1 MGVPAQSR
9 SILTMQGCEKEF
21 ANVAITANCPRADRR
36 PVRLAAHGH
45 RRDRAR
51 RPRLPPPG
59 AWAFLAP
66 RSFYDNVATF
76 EPYNLHLLHDLGA
89 FQLAIGASLLAA
101 LLWSDGLTVA
111 LAGATVGAVVHDVA
125 HFMDRDLG
133 GRSSDPWTLGLLA
146 VLLLVALALRIRAR
160 RRA

>member
-1 MGVPAQSR
+1 MSQSQPIAHER
-9 SILTMQGCEKEF
+9 T
-21 ANVAITANCPRADRR
+21 ADRSGWQLT
-36 PVRLAAHGH
+36 VTVVTVLAAL
-45 RRDRAR
+45 DF
-51 RPRLPPPG
+51 LVLG

-66 RSFYDNVATF
+66 RSFYDTVATF

-133 GRSSDPWTLGLLA
+133 GRSSDPWALGLLA
-146 VLLLVALALRIRAR
+146 VLLLVALALRIRTR
-160 RRA
+160 RRAGGRPEAARPQGRR

>member
-1 MGVPAQSR
+1 MSR
-9 SILTMQGCEKEF
+9 SQPIFHEETAHRSGRQLT
-21 ANVAITANCPRADRR
+21 VT
-36 PVRLAAHGH
+36 VVTVLAAL
-45 RRDRAR
+45 AF
-51 RPRLPPPG
+51 LIPG

-111 LAGATVGAVVHDVA
+111 LAGAAVGAVVHDVA

-133 GRSSDPWTLGLLA
+133 GRSSDPWALGLLA
-146 VLLLVALALRIRAR
+146 VLLLVALALRIQAQ

>member
-1 MGVPAQSR
+1 MSQPQPIAREQ
-9 SILTMQGCEKEF
+9 T
-21 ANVAITANCPRADRR
+21 ADR
-36 PVRLAAHGH
+36 PGGQLTVTVVTVLAALGF
-45 RRDRAR
+45 
-51 RPRLPPPG
+51 LLLG

-66 RSFYDNVATF
+66 RSFFDTVATF

-111 LAGATVGAVVHDVA
+111 LTGATVGAVVHDVS

-133 GRSSDPWTLGLLA
+133 GRSSDPWALGLLA

>member
-1 MGVPAQSR
+1 MSQSQP
-9 SILTMQGCEKEF
+9 IGHEQT
-21 ANVAITANCPRADRR
+21 ADRSGR
-36 PVRLAAHGH
+36 QLTVTVVTALAA
-45 RRDRAR
+45 
-51 RPRLPPPG
+51 LNFLILG

-76 EPYNLHLLHDLGA
+76 EPYNLHLLHDVGA

-111 LAGATVGAVVHDVA
+111 LAGAAVGAVAHDIS

-160 RRA
+160 RRTGGRPLP

>member
-1 MGVPAQSR
+1 MSQSQPVGYG
-9 SILTMQGCEKEF
+9 T
-21 ANVAITANCPRADRR
+21 TADRSGWQLA
-36 PVRLAAHGH
+36 VTVVTVLAA
-45 RRDRAR
+45 
-51 RPRLPPPG
+51 LNFLILG

-66 RSFYDNVATF
+66 RSFYDNIATF

-89 FQLAIGASLLAA
+89 FQLAIGASLVAA

-111 LAGATVGAVVHDVA
+111 LAGAAVGAVVHDVA

-133 GRSSDPWTLGLLA
+133 GRSSDPWVLGVLA
-146 VLLLVALALRIRAR
+146 VLLVVALALRIQER

>member
-1 MGVPAQSR
+1 MSQSQPIAHEQGTDR
-9 SILTMQGCEKEF
+9 SGRQLVVTV
-21 ANVAITANCPRADRR
+21 VA
-36 PVRLAAHGH
+36 VLAAVGF
-45 RRDRAR
+45 
-51 RPRLPPPG
+51 LILG

-101 LLWSDGLTVA
+101 LLWTDGLTVA
-111 LAGATVGAVVHDVA
+111 LAGATVGAVVHDVS

-133 GRSSDPWTLGLLA
+133 GRSSDPWVLGLLA
-146 VLLLVALALRIRAR
+146 ALLLVALALRIRAR

>member
-1 MGVPAQSR
+1 MSQSQPIAHER
-9 SILTMQGCEKEF
+9 T
-21 ANVAITANCPRADRR
+21 ADRSGWQLA
-36 PVRLAAHGH
+36 VTVLTVLAA
-45 RRDRAR
+45 
-51 RPRLPPPG
+51 LNFLVLG
-59 AWAFLAP
+59 AWTFLAP
-66 RSFYDNVATF
+66 RSFYDTLATF

-111 LAGATVGAVVHDVA
+111 LTGATVGAVVHDVS

-133 GRSSDPWTLGLLA
+133 GRSSDPWALGLLA

>member
-1 MGVPAQSR
+1 V
-9 SILTMQGCEKEF
+9 KEF
-21 ANVAITANCPRADRR
+21 AMSQSQPIDHEETADRSR
-36 PVRLAAHGH
+36 GQLIVTVVTVLAAVNF
-45 RRDRAR
+45 
-51 RPRLPPPG
+51 LLLG

-66 RSFYDNVATF
+66 RSFYDTLATF

-101 LLWSDGLTVA
+101 LFWSDGLTVA
-111 LAGATVGAVVHDVA
+111 LAGAAVGAVVHDISHV
-125 HFMDRDLG
+125 MDRDLG
-133 GRSSDPWTLGLLA
+133 GRSSDPWALGLLA

>member
-1 MGVPAQSR
+1 MSQSQPVGHEQ
-9 SILTMQGCEKEF
+9 T
-21 ANVAITANCPRADRR
+21 ADRSSGQLA
-36 PVRLAAHGH
+36 VTVVAVLAA
-45 RRDRAR
+45 
-51 RPRLPPPG
+51 LNFLFLG

-101 LLWSDGLTVA
+101 LFWSDGLTVA
-111 LAGATVGAVVHDVA
+111 LAGAAVGAVVHDVG

-133 GRSSDPWTLGLLA
+133 GRSSDPWALGLLA
-146 VLLLVALALRIRAR
+146 VLLLVALALRIRVR
-160 RRA
+160 RRAGWRPEAARPQGRPSE